1 MRFVASILVGALLA
15 LWLAPPVAMASELR
29 TRLERVADERD
40 AAREA
45 FERAQRHAQFETRD
59 EAVRVERQLD
69 VADGL
74 LHNAK
79 RDIVKQR
86 LHHASANLDAAEA
99 LVQKAYAAT
108 TRAAAEEPQQTIDT
122 DSPAFRSEGATLIT
136 VPPAE

>member
-1 MRFVASILVGALLA
+1 MRIAASLLVGALLA
-15 LWLAPPVAMASELR
+15 LWLAPSVAMASEIR
-29 TRLERVADERD
+29 ARLERLSDERD

-45 FERAQRHAQFETRD
+45 FERAQRYDQFETRD

-74 LHNAK
+74 LRNAK

-86 LHHASANLDAAEA
+86 IYHASANLDAVEA
-99 LVQKAYAAT
+99 LVEKAHAAT
-108 TRAAAEEPQQTIDT
+108 PRAAAAEPQQTIDT

-136 VPPAE
+136 VPPSE